1 MATNPTSETAAP
13 YPKTASILAL
23 IGGIFIIVGGV
34 LFLGVAAYV
43 VPHLDLS
50 NIKVPQGMD
59 RASLPGLISGVLTV
73 MGAFGLVCGAIVLVS
88 ATMLLAKVGQRRT
101 WGILI
106 LVFSVL
112 SFIGLGGFVIGA
124 ILGIVGGVLILRWRP
139 PVV

>member
-1 MATNPTSETAAP
+1 
-13 YPKTASILAL
+13 
-23 IGGIFIIVGGV
+23 
-34 LFLGVAAYV
+34 
-43 VPHLDLS
+43 
-50 NIKVPQGMD
+50 
-59 RASLPGLISGVLTV
+59 
-73 MGAFGLVCGAIVLVS
+73 
-88 ATMLLAKVGQRRT
+88 MLLAKVGQRRT